1 MSERIFIG
9 VAWPYAN
16 SHIHL
21 GHAAGAYLPADIFA
35 RYHRMKGDEVLMVS
49 GSDQHGTPITIK
61 AEQEGKTPEQIAAYY
76 HNQFVET
83 FKAFGIS
90 FDLYTH
96 TDTPNHHAVTQ
107 DMFLKLYNKGHIYKD
122 TVLQAWCPKCERFLT
137 DRYIEGTCPLC
148 GAADARGDQCDQC
161 GKPMNP
167 VDLKSP
173 RCKLCGSV
181 PEFKNSEHF
190 FLRLSA
196 FQDQLKQWL
205 KDKDYW
211 RPNVYHFTRQYLEE
225 GLRDRAI
232 TRDMEWGIPI
242 PLPGYES
249 KRIYVWFDAVI
260 GYLSASKE
268 WAAIQ
273 GEPEKWR
280 TFWQNGEAKPYYFIG
295 KDNIVFHSII
305 WPSMLMGYGDLNLP
319 FDVPANEFLTFEMK
333 KFSKSHNWVVNLS
346 DYLTRFAPDPLRYL
360 LSANMPETNDSDFS
374 WREFYRRNNDEL
386 VATYGNLAHRVLT
399 FTYKNYGESIPIPGE
414 LDKPSLEMLAKVEDT
429 FKKVDEMLGQCK
441 FKDSIKVI
449 MSLAQEANRYLDEK
463 APWKAIKVDKAAAG
477 TSLYVVI
484 GVLSGLRTLMYPFLP
499 FSSQKLHEYLGYSG
513 QVKDSGW
520 RFQTPTAGQKLNS
533 PLPLFIKFEEK
544 MIEEENQR

>member
-35 RYHRMKGDEVLMVS
+35 RFNRMKGNEVLMVS

-90 FDLYTH
+90 FDLYTN
-96 TDTPNHHAVTQ
+96 TDTPNHHSVTQ

-148 GAADARGDQCDQC
+148 EAADARGDQCDQC

-181 PEFKNSEHF
+181 PEFKNSEHY

-196 FQDQLKQWL
+196 FQEQLKQWL
-205 KDKDYW
+205 KNKEYW

-232 TRDMEWGIPI
+232 TRDMDWGIPI

-260 GYLSASKE
+260 GYLSAAKE
-268 WAAIQ
+268 WATTQ
-273 GEPEKWR
+273 GDPERWR
-280 TFWQNGEAKPYYFIG
+280 SFWQKGEAKPYYFIG

-319 FDVPANEFLTFEMK
+319 YDVPANEFLTFEMK

-346 DYLTRFAPDPLRYL
+346 DYLTRYAPDPLRYL

-399 FTYKNYGESIPIPGE
+399 FTYKNYNESIPAPGE
-414 LDKPSLEMLAKVEDT
+414 LDKPSLEMIAKVEET
-429 FKKVDEMLGQCK
+429 FKKVDELLGQCK
-441 FKDSIKVI
+441 FKDSIKVV
-449 MSLAQEANRYLDEK
+449 MSLAQEANRYLDDK

-520 RFQTPTAGQKLNS
+520 RFQMPTAGQKLNS